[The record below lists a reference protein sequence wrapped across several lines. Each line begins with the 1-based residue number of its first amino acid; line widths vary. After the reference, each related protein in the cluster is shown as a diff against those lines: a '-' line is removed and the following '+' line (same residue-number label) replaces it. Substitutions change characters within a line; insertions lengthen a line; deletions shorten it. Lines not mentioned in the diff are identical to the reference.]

1 MFLAGCEKS
10 YLTYGRT
17 IDPSQVVETNNF
29 KHPHAHRRDNMMSDM
44 VITTEG
50 HTDPEAIKRSRQ
62 DRKVCYIR
70 GTLIVVLVI
79 VTIAVATF
87 AGVYV
92 TYDEHN
98 NFLTQYADSFEIVQI
113 TFQTRLDVKRDCAM
127 TLSAMF
133 TSQYGPL
140 GAFPNVTTT
149 NFE

>member
-1 MFLAGCEKS
+1 MGLFDAFTAEPATSRGSHVTSSEGCDNNM
-10 YLTYGRT
+10 
-17 IDPSQVVETNNF
+17 IDME
-29 KHPHAHRRDNMMSDM
+29 
-44 VITTEG
+44 ITTE
-50 HTDPEAIKRSRQ
+50 DPDVVKRLKQ

-92 TYDEHN
+92 AYDEHN
-98 NFLTQYADSFEIVQI
+98 NFLTQYTDSYEIVHE
-113 TFQTRLDVKRDCAM
+113 TFQMRLDVKRDCAM

-133 TSQYGPL
+133 TSKYGPL
-140 GAFPNVTTT
+140 GVFPNVTTT

>member
-1 MFLAGCEKS
+1 MGVFDVFTG
-10 YLTYGRT
+10 
-17 IDPSQVVETNNF
+17 VESAIRRRSSEGGDDNN
-29 KHPHAHRRDNMMSDM
+29 MSDM
-44 VITTEG
+44 VVTTEG
-50 HTDPEAIKRSRQ
+50 PTDPEVMKRSRQ

-92 TYDEHN
+92 RYDEHY
-98 NFLTQYADSFEIVQI
+98 NFLTQYTDSFEIVQD
-113 TFQTRLDVKRDCAM
+113 TFQIRLDVKRDCAM

-133 TSQYGPL
+133 TSRYGPL
-140 GAFPNVTTT
+140 GVFPNVTSA

>member
-1 MFLAGCEKS
+1 MGVFDVFTAEPATSRGSHLTSSEGCDNNNM
-10 YLTYGRT
+10 
-17 IDPSQVVETNNF
+17 IDME
-29 KHPHAHRRDNMMSDM
+29 
-44 VITTEG
+44 ITTE
-50 HTDPEAIKRSRQ
+50 DPDVIKRSKQ

-92 TYDEHN
+92 SYDEHS
-98 NFLTQYADSFEIVQI
+98 NFLTQYTDSYEIVHE
-113 TFQTRLDVKRDCAM
+113 TFQMRLDVKRDCAM

-133 TSQYGPL
+133 TSKYGPL
-140 GAFPNVTTT
+140 GVFPNVTTT